1 MAPIRVAR
9 PAVYVDCV
17 LTSPGLG
24 LTCIVKPPQP
34 SRWTPLHVAA
44 CLGKMNMLTLLLN
57 GQASVLAVDVVRP
70 VCPCVGVGV
79 CVCRAYL

>member
-1 MAPIRVAR
+1 
-9 PAVYVDCV
+9 
-17 LTSPGLG
+17 
-24 LTCIVKPPQP
+24 
-34 SRWTPLHVAA
+34 
-44 CLGKMNMLTLLLN
+44 MNMLTLLLN